1 MCVEFKHLSCQVVVI
16 KGLAYFLTYSKLK
29 DSTNFGIY
37 WKNSLSHSRP
47 WPWPWPWHLW
57 PC

>member
-47 WPWPWPWHLW
+47 WPWPWP
-57 PC
+57 